1 MKYRLATLDDVPLI
15 LEFDNAQQNG
25 CAVFIPMPEAWISSH
40 IKDMLRKDSDDNHI
54 VRRHVLMFEDTAGN
68 VVGHC
73 VVVSFDDELSESV
86 IGIYHIGFAPDVDI
100 PNLLFSAMRNVIAFA
115 RSQVDDERFSKFTSL
130 GWHVS
135 RWHPVAEAIPSNLR
149 TVAKLAYE
157 EQSYYVRVPD
167 LCAFVQHILPALNR
181 RLEQSLLY
189 ETYTGT
195 IRVSNYTPRSPGFE
209 LEIENGVIIK
219 VSQYIK
225 RDQMEDPKV
234 AYFPPQT
241 FLQVLFGRSSISD
254 LHSVLPDVHMEEDI
268 ERLLSVLFPKR
279 TSIIHHYM

>member
-1 MKYRLATLDDVPLI
+1 